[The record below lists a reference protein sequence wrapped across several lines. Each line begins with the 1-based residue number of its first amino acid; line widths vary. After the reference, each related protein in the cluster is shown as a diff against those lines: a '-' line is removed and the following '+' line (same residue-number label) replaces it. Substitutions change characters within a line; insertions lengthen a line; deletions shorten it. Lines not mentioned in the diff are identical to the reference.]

1 MHDQIT
7 IFSLILICVYLY
19 GYKVCETLIKIKIF
33 PTNMQKKGLKLKLK
47 DRTIAKS
54 KIFFFK
60 KLNRKYI
67 NINSKIFPTIFK
79 REKKVKDNMFLVPQN
94 PWRRIKLKEETYEI
108 SFLALMVLKIHVVH
122 DKFKIFIIWFKCELN
137 WSVLYSRQSF
147 SSLPSWQSCRPSQRL
162 VWGTH
167 FPSE

>member
-19 GYKVCETLIKIKIF
+19 GYKVCQTLIKIKIF
-33 PTNMQKKGLKLKLK
+33 PTNMQKKRLKIKIK
-47 DRTIAKS
+47 RTKAKS
-54 KIFFFK
+54 IFFFK

-122 DKFKIFIIWFKCELN
+122 DKFKIFIIRFICELN

>member
-33 PTNMQKKGLKLKLK
+33 PTNMQKKRLKIKIK
-47 DRTIAKS
+47 RTKAKS
-54 KIFFFK
+54 IFFFK

-122 DKFKIFIIWFKCELN
+122 DKFKIFIIWFICELN

>member
-33 PTNMQKKGLKLKLK
+33 PTNMQKKRLKIKIK
-47 DRTIAKS
+47 RTKAKS
-54 KIFFFK
+54 KFFFK

-94 PWRRIKLKEETYEI
+94 P
-108 SFLALMVLKIHVVH
+108 
-122 DKFKIFIIWFKCELN
+122 
-137 WSVLYSRQSF
+137 
-147 SSLPSWQSCRPSQRL
+147 
-162 VWGTH
+162 
-167 FPSE
+167 

>member
-1 MHDQIT
+1 MQKKKR
-7 IFSLILICVYLY
+7 L
-19 GYKVCETLIKIKIF
+19 KIKIK
-33 PTNMQKKGLKLKLK
+33 G
-47 DRTIAKS
+47 TIAKS
-54 KIFFFK
+54 KNFFK

-67 NINSKIFPTIFK
+67 NINSKTFPTIFK
-79 REKKVKDNMFLVPQN
+79 RGKKVKDNMFLVPQN
-94 PWRRIKLKEETYEI
+94 PWRRIKLKEETYKI

-122 DKFKIFIIWFKCELN
+122 DKFKIFIIWFICELN

>member
-19 GYKVCETLIKIKIF
+19 GYKVYETLIKIKIF
-33 PTNMQKKGLKLKLK
+33 PTNMQKKKGEKLKLK
-47 DRTIAKS
+47 I

-79 REKKVKDNMFLVPQN
+79 REKKK
-94 PWRRIKLKEETYEI
+94 
-108 SFLALMVLKIHVVH
+108 
-122 DKFKIFIIWFKCELN
+122 
-137 WSVLYSRQSF
+137 
-147 SSLPSWQSCRPSQRL
+147 
-162 VWGTH
+162 
-167 FPSE
+167 